1 MQQSVVRY
9 RLTLAKHSR
18 TNTRDKAVV
27 RLRQRSWGNLQGPH
41 NSLWEMCDCKS
52 APSNQSVG
60 FVLRPQ
66 DALTSVCSRPINGF
80 CDRHLKSLLLEL
92 NNLFKVE
99 NKILQGVYNILQFR
113 RRNSSW
119 RGLSVASTFH
129 RCGFYPFKDRPGW
142 HDSYTILRSRPRDI
156 LCLLLLLLSSSWVI
170 VSLSTTV
177 CTLGVNRVCV

>member
-1 MQQSVVRY
+1 
-9 RLTLAKHSR
+9 
-18 TNTRDKAVV
+18 
-27 RLRQRSWGNLQGPH
+27 
-41 NSLWEMCDCKS
+41 MCDCKS
-52 APSNQSVG
+52 APSSQSVG

-80 CDRHLKSLLLEL
+80 CDQHLKTLLLEF
-92 NNLFKVE
+92 NKLFEVEGIEVE
-99 NKILQGVYNILQFR
+99 NKIVQGVDNTLQFW

-119 RGLSVASTFH
+119 RGLSIASTFH

-156 LCLLLLLLSSSWVI
+156 LCLLLLLLSSSWTI